1 MSDWL
6 YAWTMAE
13 AKRDFHMGYMKGF
26 TLERE
31 AMGQGWYLSLKHAKG
46 TGPLIDAREKQPRT
60 FRTSDAAIAAAEQ
73 VGFRV
78 VALVG

>member
-1 MSDWL
+1 MEEWMFS
-6 YAWTMAE
+6 WTMAE
-13 AKRDFHMGYMKGF
+13 AKRDFKMGHLKGF

-31 AMGQGWYLSLKHAKG
+31 VMGDGWYLTLKHG
-46 TGPLIDAREKQPRT
+46 GGVGPLVDAREKQPRM
-60 FRTSDAAIAAAEQ
+60 FRSLDAAIAAAEQ